1 MNSYKGWLMDKQNS
15 IRDEIRKI
23 ERNHEVLRTI
33 LAIAIA
39 LIIILILVFFVS
51 SEPLKAVEQL
61 FLGPLSSVRRFGTVI
76 ETMIPLTFTGLA
88 ISITFSSNRF
98 NLISDSTF
106 QFGGILAIYIA
117 LTSPFGPVPTIILIL
132 LASALVGG
140 LFGLVP
146 AYLHEKFNADVLV
159 NSLMLNYVIGHFAN
173 YILNNIVRDPQSA
186 ALQSYPLPEGVNLG
200 QLVPKTRI
208 HAGLII
214 VLVIVVIAY
223 IVVKK
228 TKWGYKLR
236 VTGENE
242 HFAKYSGVN
251 VAMVTIIAQ
260 VIGAG
265 IAGLGGA
272 VEMLGIYDT
281 YMWTASPGYGFDG
294 VIIATLARN
303 NPAMVP
309 VAAFFL
315 AYIRAGA
322 DIMNRSTDV
331 PAEIVSIVQAVII
344 ILIAA
349 QAFLSKWKQRRI
361 IKASQAYDEA
371 KEVA

>member
-1 MNSYKGWLMDKQNS
+1 MDNQVKV
-15 IRDEIRKI
+15 RDEIRKI
-23 ERNHEVLRTI
+23 ERNFEFMRTA
-33 LAIAIA
+33 LAILIA
-39 LIIILILVFFVS
+39 LVIILVLVFFVS
-51 SEPLKAVEQL
+51 DDPLDAVEQL
-61 FLGPLSSVRRFGTVI
+61 FLGPLSSLRRFGTVI

-106 QFGGILAIYIA
+106 QFGGIVAIFIA
-117 LTSPFGPVPTIILIL
+117 LTSPFSPLVTIIMILI
-132 LASALVGG
+132 ASAIVGG
-140 LFGLVP
+140 ALGFVP
-146 AYLHEKFNADVLV
+146 AYLQERFNANVLV
-159 NSLMLNYVIGHFAN
+159 NSLMLNYVIGHLAN
-173 YILNNIVRDPQSA
+173 YILNNVVRDPQSS

-200 QLVPKTRI
+200 ELVPRTRI

-223 IVVKK
+223 IVIKK
-228 TKWGYKLR
+228 TRWGYKLR
-236 VTGENE
+236 VTGQNE
-242 HFAKYSGVN
+242 SFAKYSGIN
-251 VAMVTIIAQ
+251 VPMVTILAQ
-260 VIGAG
+260 VVGAG

-272 VEMLGIYDT
+272 VEILGIYDT

-303 NPAMVP
+303 NPAFVP
-309 VAAFFL
+309 LAAFFL
-315 AYIRAGA
+315 AYIRTGA

-349 QAFLSKWKQRRI
+349 QAFLSNWKQKRI
-361 IKASQAYDEA
+361 IKVSQKYDT